1 MDKANQYMMVDYNAN
16 PNPYSHNLFQPQQ
29 YNGYYMQNY
38 LPYNY
43 SEPAYPNYLPH
54 QYLSPYDSQHP
65 DTST

>member
-1 MDKANQYMMVDYNAN
+1 MDKANQYIMVDYN
-16 PNPYSHNLFQPQQ
+16 PNPYSHNFFQPQP

-65 DTST
+65 DTSS